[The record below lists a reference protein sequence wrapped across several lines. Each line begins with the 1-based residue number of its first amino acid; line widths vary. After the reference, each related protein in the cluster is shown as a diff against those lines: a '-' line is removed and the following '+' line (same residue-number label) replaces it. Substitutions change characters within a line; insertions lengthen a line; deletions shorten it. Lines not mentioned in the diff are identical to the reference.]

1 MHYFDASGKEE
12 RDLHGL
18 ALCPDRF
25 RNLERPDPVLIAWHY
40 TQAVRMRI
48 RGYSIGMRRPRMKD
62 VTEARGLHSD
72 SV

>member
-48 RGYSIGMRRPRMKD
+48 RGYSIGMSED